1 KNHSDGFDPV
11 SAGTEAGKPIIE
23 EVKKE
28 MQRREVWSYSKES
41 PEQLT
46 GEDVSSADT
55 VICMKKRHAELLK
68 DRYGAGSPTVWSIKD
83 VPIDQPKE
91 DLVEGIRRT
100 FDQLERKIDDLDD

>member
-1 KNHSDGFDPV
+1 MGRKVLYVCTGNRFRSLFAEAYTRKNHSDGFDPV

-68 DRYGAGSPTVWSIKD
+68 DRYGA
-83 VPIDQPKE
+83 
-91 DLVEGIRRT
+91 
-100 FDQLERKIDDLDD
+100 